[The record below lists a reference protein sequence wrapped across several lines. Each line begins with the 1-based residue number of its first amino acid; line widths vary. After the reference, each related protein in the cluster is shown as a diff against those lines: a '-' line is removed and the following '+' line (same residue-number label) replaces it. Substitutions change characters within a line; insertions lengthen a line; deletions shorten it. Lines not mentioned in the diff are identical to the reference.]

1 MDRAEFEDALKS
13 YEDRFN
19 AMEPELELTVR
30 DPELGVEGWVVVWS
44 TISCKDGPLGRV
56 GKGGTRIHEHMSMDE
71 LRMLARTQTLKNAAA
86 DIGTGGAKS
95 GMKDD
100 PNSPGFEERYRRF
113 AQLVAPALRENGG
126 PWGGFGYDIGAN
138 PIHCQWCCDELEST
152 TCFTGKPVEMGG
164 TDYDVEGIAG
174 LGVAVAARTLLEET
188 GKSTS
193 STIIA
198 VQGAG
203 AMGAAVCRY
212 ATEYGMTLRYLA
224 DPRLGG
230 CWQIETDFEGDLRD
244 AVISMDFEASK
255 AALEAGPHICMA
267 LDDVLVQAV
276 DILLPCAVQYVI
288 TEDNVDSINATMV
301 VEGANNPCTMDA
313 RAELY
318 ARGVTVIPDFIANPG
333 GAIAAYVELIS
344 TVTNEENVRTRAKV
358 TEAVEFT
365 ESKVTSNVKQML
377 ELADSIGIDPVR
389 AGLYLSY
396 QRVFGEA

>member
-1 MDRAEFEDALKS
+1 MDRVTFEDALKA

-19 AMEPELELTVR
+19 TMMPEMELTIR

-44 TISCKDGPLGRV
+44 TLSCKDGPLGRV
-56 GKGGTRIHEHMSMDE
+56 GKGGTRIHENMSMDE
-71 LRMLARTQTLKNAAA
+71 LKMLARTQTLKNAAA

-100 PNSPGFEERYRRF
+100 PRSEGFEERYRRF
-113 AQLVAPALRENGG
+113 AQLAAPVLHENGG
-126 PWGGFGYDIGAN
+126 PWGGFGYDIGAD
-138 PIHCQWCCDELEST
+138 PVHCEWCCDELDST
-152 TCFTGKPVEMGG
+152 SCFTGKPVEMGG

-174 LGVAVAARTLLEET
+174 LGVSVAAQTWLEET
-188 GKSTS
+188 GQSAS
-193 STIIA
+193 SASIA

-212 ATEYGMTLRYLA
+212 AADAGMTVRYLA

-230 CWQIETDFEGDLRD
+230 CWQIETEFEGELRD
-244 AVISMDFEASK
+244 AIIRMDFDAAK
-255 AALEAGPHICMA
+255 AALESGPHICMD

-276 DILLPCAVQYVI
+276 DILFPCAVQYVI
-288 TEDNVDSINATMV
+288 DEDNVDGINAKAV
-301 VEGANNPCTMDA
+301 VEGANNPCTVDA
-313 RAELY
+313 RSELY

-344 TVTNEENVRTRAKV
+344 DVSNEENVRTRAKV
-358 TEAVEFT
+358 TEAMEFT
-365 ESKVTSNVKQML
+365 RTKVSANVRQML
-377 ELADSIGIDPVR
+377 ELADSVGVDPVR

-396 QRVFGEA
+396 QRVFGES